1 MNLKE
6 ERLSRGWSLEEASAL
21 LGIDIETLIMLE
33 NNPKYDNKW
42 AKELVFEI
50 LELNPEDNSYMTE

>member
-33 NNPKYDNKW
+33 NNPKSVNNW
-42 AKELVFEI
+42 AKELVLKI
-50 LELNPEDNSYMTE
+50 MELNSEDDSVAE

>member
-33 NNPKYDNKW
+33 NNSKSVNNW
-42 AKELVFEI
+42 AKELVLKS
-50 LELNPEDNSYMTE
+50 LELNSEDDSYVSE